1 VNVEERIERMPVQ
14 SSEKT
19 TKILKVTFHKKKTD
33 ILRRKPFELSE
44 AQTRTFRRR
53 DPWGSGR

>member
-1 VNVEERIERMPVQ
+1 MTVQ

-33 ILRRKPFELSE
+33 ILRKKTFELSE

-53 DPWGSGR
+53 DPWENAR